1 MTVRAA
7 YFAPTEVLATDRAI
21 GRVSADSIAA
31 YPPGIPN
38 VMPGEVL
45 TAETVDFLRRTA
57 ALPTGLIRGS
67 VDPSLTRIR
76 VIAST

>member
-1 MTVRAA
+1 VPANS
-7 YFAPTEVLATDRAI
+7 AI
-21 GRVSADSIAA
+21 GRVSADSISA

-45 TAETVDFLRRTA
+45 TTETVDFLRRTA

-67 VDPSLTRIR
+67 VDGSLTRIR
-76 VIAST
+76 VIVES